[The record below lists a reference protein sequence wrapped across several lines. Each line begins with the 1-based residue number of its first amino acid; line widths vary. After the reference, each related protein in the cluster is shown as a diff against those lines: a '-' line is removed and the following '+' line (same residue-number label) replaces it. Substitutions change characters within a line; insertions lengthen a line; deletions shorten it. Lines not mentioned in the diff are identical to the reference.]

1 MTSSS
6 GTNVF
11 QDIAKKA
18 DILKVVSY
26 YIPVT
31 KQGSKYKACCP
42 FHNDHH
48 PSMDVNIVR
57 NDFKCWSCGE
67 GGDAITFVEKY
78 EKVSKIEALKKVC
91 QI

>member
-78 EKVSKIEALKKVC
+78 EKVSKIEALKKV
-91 QI
+91 